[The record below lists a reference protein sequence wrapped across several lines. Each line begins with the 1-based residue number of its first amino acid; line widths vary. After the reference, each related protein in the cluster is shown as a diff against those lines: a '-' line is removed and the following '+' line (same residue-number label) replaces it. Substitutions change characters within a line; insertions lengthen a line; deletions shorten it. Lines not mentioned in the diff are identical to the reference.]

1 MAVVTIAEAARL
13 SGRSRASLYRAFKA
27 GELSKTSF
35 PDGSAGVD
43 VSELMRAFG
52 PLQGVPETTGRV
64 LDGSEAPGPATDV
77 LEERIRGLEST
88 LKANEALIDELRQ
101 RIADKDELAEELRGQ
116 VRLLLMPPDRPT
128 AEAPARRG
136 ILSRILGRG

>member
-52 PLQGVPETTGRV
+52 PLQGVPEA
-64 LDGSEAPGPATDV
+64 SEAGLGVPKSGGPSTDV

-88 LKANEALIDELRQ
+88 LKANQALIEELRQ
-101 RIADKDELAEELRGQ
+101 RIEDKDELAEELRGQ
-116 VRLLLMPPDRPT
+116 VRLLLMPPDRPA